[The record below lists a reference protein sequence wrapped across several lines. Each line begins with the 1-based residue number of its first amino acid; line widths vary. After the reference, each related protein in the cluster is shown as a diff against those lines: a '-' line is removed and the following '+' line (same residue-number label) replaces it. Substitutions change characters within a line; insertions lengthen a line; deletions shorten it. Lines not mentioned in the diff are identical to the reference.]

1 MEIEEKHE
9 HDDKFK
15 VVVHYV
21 AAIKPFMDDNA
32 SRDETLQSL
41 KERVLKAFGLKDGEQ
56 RADGTVIN
64 YQLYQGAQPLGDRMN
79 STLGQIA
86 GEHKVLQLNLSQ
98 EVQQG

>member
-1 MEIEEKHE
+1 MKPEEKHE
-9 HDDKFK
+9 HEEKFM
-15 VVVHYV
+15 VMVRYV
-21 AAIKPFMDDNA
+21 AAVKPFKDDDA

-41 KERVLKAFGLKDGEQ
+41 KNRVLEAFGLKDGEQ
-56 RADGTVIN
+56 RPDGTLIH
-64 YQLYQGAQPLGDRMN
+64 YQLYHGAQPLGDRMN